1 MMDDRLSR
9 PKAHLKAEEAGPSN
23 SQEKIYINTA
33 IDDQVMHQSIF
44 STNKKSPKAQT
55 MSEWNKTFD
64 KGEISRLNSSFV
76 NNYKY
81 YNQLE
86 KQQNHTLFRQ
96 VK

>member
-1 MMDDRLSR
+1 MMDDRLSK
-9 PKAHLKAEEAGPSN
+9 PKDHTRAEAAGASN
-23 SQEKIYINTA
+23 SQERIYINTA

-44 STNKKSPKAQT
+44 SSSKKSPKAQT

-96 VK
+96 GK

>member
-1 MMDDRLSR
+1 MMDDRLSK
-9 PKAHLKAEEAGPSN
+9 PKAHNRGTNNNN

-33 IDDQVMHQSIF
+33 FEDQAMHQSIF
-44 STNKKSPKAQT
+44 STSKKSPKAQT

-86 KQQNHTLFRQ
+86 KQQNLTLLRQ
-96 VK
+96 AK